1 MHISPFIRFAVHTRH
16 EGLKSMTNNS
26 EAMPKIRRS
35 VTISED
41 LMKWITHEIDRKRFK
56 DVSHAIEYAL
66 FRLKEESEK
75 EKE

>member
-1 MHISPFIRFAVHTRH
+1 
-16 EGLKSMTNNS
+16 MTNNI

-41 LMKWITHEIDRKRFK
+41 LMKWIAEEIDRKRFK

-66 FRLKEESEK
+66 FRLKEETGKKK
-75 EKE
+75 E

>member
-1 MHISPFIRFAVHTRH
+1 
-16 EGLKSMTNNS
+16 MTDNKDT
-26 EAMPKIRRS
+26 MPKIRRS

-41 LMKWITHEIDRKRFK
+41 LMKWINEQIERKRFK

-66 FRLKEESEK
+66 FKLKQEK